1 MQGLAKRALLAI
13 AIIVDALVPAFGQ
26 TLNGRVPPPVVMRG
40 HVITP
45 FGWYVMGSIAC
56 AAISPTVPAV
66 VFRRELTLS
75 EAYHTTL
82 GCMLGP
88 VGWLLADA
96 MFPPGVTG
104 PNTQP
109 GTSPL
114 KPRKVLRGRHFNSPP
129 ASETRFVNNEVLLEF
144 YSSAS
149 AQVRET
155 FARSLQLTQL
165 ETQTFTLTGR
175 TIERWRIYDTR
186 PVADTLRLVQR
197 NSPGVSAGQEN
208 IVYVG
213 VQTQPANSR
222 RGTPSA

>member
-1 MQGLAKRALLAI
+1 MRGLAKRALLAI
-13 AIIVDALVPAFGQ
+13 AIIVGALVPAFGQ
-26 TLNGRVPPPVVMRG
+26 TLNGRVPPPVVTRG

-45 FGWYVMGSIAC
+45 LGWYVMGLIAC
-56 AAISPTVPAV
+56 AAVSPTITTVI
-66 VFRRELTLS
+66 FGRELTLS
-75 EAYHTTL
+75 EANHTTL
-82 GCMLGP
+82 GCMLAP

-104 PNTQP
+104 PNFQP
-109 GTSPL
+109 GTSPR

-129 ASETRFVNNEVLLEF
+129 AGETRFVNNEVLLEF
-144 YSSAS
+144 SSSAS
-149 AQVRET
+149 AQERET
-155 FARSLQLTQL
+155 LARSLQFAQL

-197 NSPGVSAGQEN
+197 NFPGVSAGQEN

>member
-1 MQGLAKRALLAI
+1 MRGLAKRALLAI
-13 AIIVDALVPAFGQ
+13 AIIVCALVPAFGQ
-26 TLNGRVPPPVVMRG
+26 TPNGRVPPVVTRG

-45 FGWYVMGSIAC
+45 LGWYVMGSIAC
-56 AAISPTVPAV
+56 AAISPMIATVV
-66 VFRRELTLS
+66 LGRELTLS
-75 EAYHTTL
+75 EAYHTAL

-109 GTSPL
+109 GTSPR
-114 KPRKVLRGRHFNSPP
+114 KPRKVVRGRHFNIPP
-129 ASETRFVNNEVLLEF
+129 ASETRFVNNEVLFEF
-144 YSSAS
+144 SCSAS

-155 FARSLQLTQL
+155 LARSLQLTQL
-165 ETQTFTLTGR
+165 ETQTFTLIGR
-175 TIERWRIYDTR
+175 TIERWRIDGTR
-186 PVADTLRLVQR
+186 SVADTLRLVQR
-197 NSPGVSAGQEN
+197 NFRGVSARQEN

-213 VQTQPANSR
+213 VQSQPANSR